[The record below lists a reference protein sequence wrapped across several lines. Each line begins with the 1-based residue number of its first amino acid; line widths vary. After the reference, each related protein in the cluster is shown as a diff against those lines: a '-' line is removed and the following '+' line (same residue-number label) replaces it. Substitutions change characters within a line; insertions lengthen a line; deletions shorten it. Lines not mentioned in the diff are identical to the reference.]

1 MASQVKIGIGVDYNQ
16 FQQGMN
22 QASSAANSFGKALND
37 TSKKSQT
44 FAGQM
49 RAARKQALEL
59 AQAYSA
65 LDDAARQSDFGVQ
78 MKAQLDQAMAAAA
91 ELTDLRGDI
100 MQEISNMASDTKMF
114 DGFAQGLGIVS
125 SGIQGMAS
133 VVGLAGGNVES
144 FTKALTIANGVQ
156 GVANTI
162 IGIGNAL
169 QKQSALMVMLRTVR
183 SKLFTT
189 ATVAETAAITANTT
203 ATGAQTVATE
213 AATTAQIANNL
224 AVLANPYVACAA
236 AIAAL
241 CAGLYIW
248 ANANDDVTQSERIKS
263 EALQEMSE
271 QLEKTSDEVGKQ
283 ISAFTILQHEYQ
295 KADGDLDTMKRN
307 MSNFDEVCKA
317 ANITLKKQS
326 DAEIVLGK
334 LAPVMIKKYQAE
346 ARAAA
351 ASAAMAAEYGKIL
364 AKVADIQKRIAAGET
379 IDMGD
384 LEKLNI
390 NPQQVKNM
398 FKQEAG
404 LDDLFASV
412 FQPSAQ
418 DLKYIGRDLE
428 KDMQALAEQAFG
440 AFNEKATV
448 FTTTLDNSYKE
459 IAGYLDELKN
469 AGVDT
474 NILFGDDKVKKA
486 TQKAAKHVKSTSK
499 EMNTLLSTLEGCD
512 NVIKRATT
520 DITKL
525 DHKADDFAKKFIAL
539 NATIL
544 KAKQSKFELLDKSSI
559 QGMADA
565 KKLAQEIILQ
575 LEQGSEEYNEWQK
588 HIDDLNESMYSYYKT
603 LSKAGSE
610 KTLSDTKSFIEEIIK
625 NLPQGSEEI
634 KTWVARWR
642 EVNDELVKVK
652 RNEENIKL
660 GIEIGS
666 SAELK
671 QQLDQAIKDLQ
682 DYRENTHIEL
692 STAFDEGG
700 FDEQYEKLKKKA
712 IDLAEAWTS
721 QRTQFRGIE
730 VANVKPVDLTF
741 SYKKTELEKL
751 NDEIQYQENLRDWYL
766 NFNIEIDEDTT
777 FNKFQEQLDETREKI
792 KSLKKEATLKE
803 LGEDIKDYTS
813 QMQEAGYKSFQGF
826 TDGLHTL
833 YNVMSELPDRLD
845 ECKNGFEGFFE
856 ILDAGFSIV
865 DSIVSFID
873 TIQKMTEVVTLL
885 TGAKE
890 AMNVVNGASAAAH
903 TEEAASL
910 SAQATAQTTA
920 AASEAA
926 ATPIMLTA
934 SQAAKQ
940 LAAAQLDLA
949 TSMIAAAHA
958 EIPFAGPALAA
969 AGIATVTAAVSAAH
983 AAFAGLQTFAEGGIV
998 QGSTTI
1004 GDRVLV
1010 AANRGEMYINTKQQ
1024 KALFDFINSTG
1035 EIGNTH
1041 EGPTT
1046 TTFRIKGDTLYA
1058 TLQNYMKITG
1068 KKL

>member
-1 MASQVKIGIGVDYNQ
+1 MASQVKIGIGVDDSQFKQGLNQ
-16 FQQGMN
+16 CT
-22 QASSAANSFGKALND
+22 SAANSFGQSLN
-37 TSKKSQT
+37 SAGKKSQT

-49 RAARKQALEL
+49 RTARKQALEL

-65 LDDAARQSDFGVQ
+65 LDDAAKQSDFGVQ

-91 ELTDLRGDI
+91 ELTDLKGDI

-189 ATVAETAAITANTT
+189 ATVAETGAIVANTA

-213 AATTAQIANNL
+213 AATTAQIANNV
-224 AVLANPYVACAA
+224 AVLANPYVLAA
-236 AIAAL
+236 TAIATL

-263 EALQEMSE
+263 EALQAMSE

-364 AKVADIQKRIAAGET
+364 AKVADIQKRIAQGET

-418 DLKYIGRDLE
+418 DLKYIGKDLE

-440 AFNEKATV
+440 AFNEKASV

-486 TQKAAKHVKSTSK
+486 TQKAAKHVKSTSN

-512 NVIKRATT
+512 NVIKKATT

-525 DHKADDFAKKFIAL
+525 DHKSDDFAKKFIAL

-544 KAKQSKFELLDKSSI
+544 KAKQSKFELLDKSTL
-559 QGMADA
+559 QGMNDA
-565 KKLAQEIILQ
+565 RKLAQEIVLQ
-575 LEQGSEEYNEWQK
+575 LEDGSDEMKTWKQN
-588 HIDDLNESMYSYYKT
+588 IADLDESMYSYY
-603 LSKAGSE
+603 SKMSKSGST
-610 KTLSDTKSFIEEIIK
+610 KALSDTKSFIENINKDLPTGSDELMTWVKRYREISHLLEDINERNNNLMNGIEEGSETQINQLISKLKTRLQNEKLSIFERTEVEEEIAHLERQLANINFDFTIATQKPIDITFDYKKQPLELAQRDFDRVRERVEYLREIINDK
-625 NLPQGSEEI
+625 NTPD
-634 KTWVARWR
+634 W
-642 EVNDELVKVK
+642 
-652 RNEENIKL
+652 
-660 GIEIGS
+660 GIE
-666 SAELK
+666 AAKE
-671 QQLDQAIKDLQ
+671 
-682 DYRENTHIEL
+682 
-692 STAFDEGG
+692 
-700 FDEQYEKLKKKA
+700 
-712 IDLAEAWTS
+712 
-721 QRTQFRGIE
+721 
-730 VANVKPVDLTF
+730 
-741 SYKKTELEKL
+741 ELEKL
-751 NDEIQYQENLRDWYL
+751 QPVLEETKQKARLTEIGD
-766 NFNIEIDEDTT
+766 
-777 FNKFQEQLDETREKI
+777 
-792 KSLKKEATLKE
+792 
-803 LGEDIKDYTS
+803 DIKDFTKQLNES
-813 QMQEAGYKSFQGF
+813 GYKALQGF
-826 TDGLHTL
+826 TDSIHTV
-833 YNVMSELPDRLD
+833 YNVLSELPTRLD
-845 ECKNGFEGFFE
+845 ECNNAFEGFFE
-856 ILDAGFSIV
+856 VMEAGFSIV
-865 DSIVSFID
+865 DSIVSFIE
-873 TIQKMTEVVTLL
+873 TIQKMIEITTVL

-890 AMNVVNGASAAAH
+890 TMNVVNGASAASHA
-903 TEEAASL
+903 EDAAAMT
-910 SAQATAQTTA
+910 SAATAQTALTA
-920 AASEAA
+920 TQAA
-926 ATPIMLTA
+926 ATPVMVAEKTA
-934 SQAAKQ
+934 ASSLATAKLD
-940 LAAAQLDLA
+940 LAAAN
-949 TSMIAAAHA
+949 IAAAHS

-969 AGIATVTAAVSAAH
+969 AGIATVTAAVAAAH
-983 AAFAGLQTFAEGGIV
+983 AAMLGMQAFAQGGVV
-998 QGSTTI
+998 QGAHTM
-1004 GDRVLV
+1004 GDQLLV
-1010 AANRGEMYINTKQQ
+1010 RANAGEMIINKRQQ
-1024 KALFDFINSTG
+1024 SNLFDLLNKGVADNQGTNLVTSSV
-1035 EIGNTH
+1035 
-1041 EGPTT
+1041 
-1046 TTFRIKGDTLYA
+1046 RIKGSDLIIALKNEDKTTHALSKY
-1058 TLQNYMKITG
+1058 LNK
-1068 KKL
+1068 

>member
-1 MASQVKIGIGVDYNQ
+1 MASQVKIGIGVDDSQFKQGLNQ
-16 FQQGMN
+16 CT
-22 QASSAANSFGKALND
+22 SAANSFGQSLN
-37 TSKKSQT
+37 SAGKKSQT

-65 LDDAARQSDFGVQ
+65 LDDAAKQSDFGVQ
-78 MKAQLDQAMAAAA
+78 MKAQLDEAIQSAGK
-91 ELTDLRGDI
+91 LVDLKGDV
-100 MQEISNMASDTKMF
+100 MREINAVASDT
-114 DGFAQGLGIVS
+114 FAWDAAKEGIGIVS
-125 SGIQGMAS
+125 SGLQ
-133 VVGLAGGNVES
+133 GLASIYGLCGGNVES
-144 FTKALTIANGVQ
+144 FTKALVAVNAVQ
-156 GVANTI
+156 SVANTI
-162 IGIGNAL
+162 IGISNTL
-169 QKQSALMVMLRTVR
+169 QKESALMTMLRTMR

-224 AVLANPYVACAA
+224 AVLANPYVAAA
-236 AIAAL
+236 AAVAAL
-241 CAGLYIW
+241 VAGLYIW
-248 ANANDDVTQSERIKS
+248 ANANDDVTESERIKS
-263 EALQEMSE
+263 EALQAMSE

-283 ISAFTILQHEYQ
+283 ISAFTILQHEYE
-295 KADGDLDTMKRN
+295 KADGNLDTMKRN

-379 IDMGD
+379 IDVGD

-390 NPQQVKNM
+390 DPNKVKSM

-418 DLKYIGRDLE
+418 DLKYIGKDLE

-440 AFNEKATV
+440 AFNEKASV

-474 NILFGDDKVKKA
+474 NALFGDDKVKKA
-486 TQKAAKHVKSTSK
+486 TSHVAKHVKSTSK

-512 NVIKRATT
+512 NVIKKATT
-520 DITKL
+520 DITRL
-525 DHKADDFAKKFIAL
+525 DHKSDDFAKKFIAL

-544 KAKQSKFELLDKSSI
+544 KAKQSKFELIDKSSL
-559 QGMADA
+559 QGMNDA
-565 KKLAQEIILQ
+565 RKLAQEIVLQ
-575 LEQGSEEYNEWQK
+575 LEDGSDEMKTWKQN
-588 HIDDLNESMYSYYKT
+588 IADLDESMYSYYSKMSKSGST
-603 LSKAGSE
+603 KALSE
-610 KTLSDTKSFIEEIIK
+610 TKSFIE
-625 NLPQGSEEI
+625 
-634 KTWVARWR
+634 
-642 EVNDELVKVK
+642 
-652 RNEENIKL
+652 NI
-660 GIEIGS
+660 
-666 SAELK
+666 
-671 QQLDQAIKDLQ
+671 IKDLPSGS
-682 DYRENTHIEL
+682 DELMTWVKRYREISHLLEDINERNNNLMNGIE
-692 STAFDEGG
+692 EGS
-700 FDEQYEKLKKKA
+700 ETQINQLISKLKTRLQNEKLSIFERTEVEEEIA
-712 IDLAEAWTS
+712 HLERQLANINFDFTIA
-721 QRTQFRGIE
+721 TQ
-730 VANVKPVDLTF
+730 KPVDITF
-741 SYKKTELEKL
+741 DYKSTPLEKAQRDFDRVRERVEYLRDVINDKNTPDWGIEAAKEELEKL
-751 NDEIQYQENLRDWYL
+751 QPVLEETKQKARLTEIGD
-766 NFNIEIDEDTT
+766 
-777 FNKFQEQLDETREKI
+777 
-792 KSLKKEATLKE
+792 
-803 LGEDIKDYTS
+803 DIKDYTS

-833 YNVMSELPDRLD
+833 YNVMSELPTRLD
-845 ECKNGFEGFFE
+845 ECTDGFQGFFE

-865 DSIVSFID
+865 DSIVSFIE

-890 AMNVVNGASAAAH
+890 TLNVVNSASAASH

-926 ATPIMLTA
+926 STPIMLTA

-969 AGIATVTAAVSAAH
+969 AGIATVTAAVSSAH
-983 AAFAGLQTFAEGGIV
+983 AAFAGLQTFADGGIL
-998 QGSTTI
+998 QGSHTM
-1004 GDRVLV
+1004 GDQLLV
-1010 AANRGEMYINTKQQ
+1010 RANAGEMIINKRQQ
-1024 KALFDFINSTG
+1024 ANLFDLLDKGMTG
-1035 EIGNTH
+1035 SETTNNA
-1041 EGPTT
+1041 PTT
-1046 TTFRIKGDTLYA
+1046 TTFKVRGEDIYLSLK
-1058 TLQNYMKITG
+1058 NYG
-1068 KKL
+1068 KTHNKNIF

>member
-1 MASQVKIGIGVDYNQ
+1 MASQVKIGIGVDDSQFKQGLNQ
-16 FQQGMN
+16 CT
-22 QASSAANSFGKALND
+22 SAANSFGQSLN
-37 TSKKSQT
+37 SAGKKSQT

-65 LDDAARQSDFGVQ
+65 LDDAAKQSDFGVQ

-183 SKLFTT
+183 SKLFTA
-189 ATVAETAAITANTT
+189 ATVAETAAIGAETT
-203 ATGAQTVATE
+203 ALGAETTALG
-213 AATTAQIANNL
+213 AATTAQVANNL
-224 AVLANPYVACAA
+224 AVLANPYVAAAA

-241 CAGLYIW
+241 CSGLYLL
-248 ANANDDVTQSERIKS
+248 ANANDDVTESERIKS
-263 EALQEMSE
+263 EALQAMSE

-346 ARAAA
+346 ARASAA
-351 ASAAMAAEYGKIL
+351 AAAMSAEYGKIL

-440 AFNEKATV
+440 AFNEKASV

-474 NILFGDDKVKKA
+474 NALFGDDKVKKA
-486 TQKAAKHVKSTSK
+486 TSHVAKHVKSTSK

-512 NVIKRATT
+512 NVIKKATT

-544 KAKQSKFELLDKSSI
+544 KAKQSKFELIDKSSL
-559 QGMADA
+559 QGMNDA
-565 KKLAQEIILQ
+565 RKLAQEIVLQ
-575 LEQGSEEYNEWQK
+575 LEDGSDEMKTWKQN
-588 HIDDLNESMYSYYKT
+588 IADLDESMYSYY
-603 LSKAGSE
+603 SKMSKSGST
-610 KTLSDTKSFIEEIIK
+610 KALSDTKSFIE
-625 NLPQGSEEI
+625 
-634 KTWVARWR
+634 
-642 EVNDELVKVK
+642 
-652 RNEENIKL
+652 NI
-660 GIEIGS
+660 
-666 SAELK
+666 
-671 QQLDQAIKDLQ
+671 IKDLPSGS
-682 DYRENTHIEL
+682 DELMTWVKRYREISHLLEDINERNNNLMNGIE
-692 STAFDEGG
+692 EGS
-700 FDEQYEKLKKKA
+700 ETQINQLISKLKTRLQNEKLSIFERTEVEEEIAHLERQLANLNFDFTIATQKPIDITFDYKSTPLEKA
-712 IDLAEAWTS
+712 
-721 QRTQFRGIE
+721 QRDYDRVRERVEYLRDVINDNNTPDWGIE
-730 VANVKPVDLTF
+730 AAKE
-741 SYKKTELEKL
+741 ELEKL
-751 NDEIQYQENLRDWYL
+751 QPVLEETKQKARLTEIGD
-766 NFNIEIDEDTT
+766 
-777 FNKFQEQLDETREKI
+777 
-792 KSLKKEATLKE
+792 
-803 LGEDIKDYTS
+803 DIKDYTS

-833 YNVMSELPDRLD
+833 YNVMSELPTRLD
-845 ECKNGFEGFFE
+845 ECTNGFQGFFE

-920 AASEAA
+920 MASEAA
-926 ATPIMLTA
+926 STPVMLTA
-934 SQAAKQ
+934 AQAAKQ

-998 QGSTTI
+998 KGSHTM
-1004 GDRVLV
+1004 GDQMLV
-1010 AANRGEMYINTKQQ
+1010 RANAGEMILSHTQQ
-1024 KALFDFINSTG
+1024 SNLFDLLNNG
-1035 EIGNTH
+1035 VNEPANNA
-1041 EGPTT
+1041 PTT
-1046 TTFRIKGDTLYA
+1046 TTFRIKGDDLYVV
-1058 TLQNYMKITG
+1058 LKNHQKITG
-1068 KKL
+1068 KKLG

>member
-712 IDLAEAWTS
+712 IDLADAWTT
-721 QRTQFRGIE
+721 QRSQFRGIE

-741 SYKKTELEKL
+741 SYKKSELDKL

-856 ILDAGFSIV
+856 VMDAGFSIV
-865 DSIVSFID
+865 DAVVNFMDNIKKVS
-873 TIQKMTEVVTLL
+873 EVVTLL

-890 AMNVVNGASAAAH
+890 ALSVVNTKNAVTLG
-903 TEEAASL
+903 EEAA
-910 SAQATAQTTA
+910 ANQTL
-920 AASEAA
+920 AASQLE
-926 ATPIMLTA
+926 TTA
-934 SQAAKQ
+934 SQAANIPIATANAVANSN
-940 LAAAQLDLA
+940 LATATLDLA
-949 TSMIAAAHA
+949 ASQIAAAHA
-958 EIPFAGPALAA
+958 SIPFAGPALAA
-969 AGIATVTAAVSAAH
+969 AGIATVTAAVAAAH
-983 AAFAGLQTFAEGGIV
+983 AAMLGMQAFAEGGVV
-998 QGSTTI
+998 QGSHTM
-1004 GDRVLV
+1004 GDQLLVL
-1010 AANRGEMYINTKQQ
+1010 ANAGEMILNTRQQ
-1024 KALFDFINSTG
+1024 ANLFDLLNSGTN
-1035 EIGNTH
+1035 ETSSNA
-1041 EGPTT
+1041 PTT
-1046 TTFRIKGDTLYA
+1046 TTFKIKGDTLYA
-1058 TLQNYMKITG
+1058 TLTNYMKITG

>member
-44 FAGQM
+44 FMGQL
-49 RAARKQALEL
+49 RTARKTVMEL
-59 AQAYSA
+59 RNAYDQ
-65 LDDAARQSDFGVQ
+65 LDEAAKNSDFGRSMQ
-78 MKAQLDQAMAAAA
+78 QQIAMATQEAGR
-91 ELTDLRGDI
+91 LTDLKSDVMR
-100 MQEISNMASDTKMF
+100 EINAVASDTAVWDAAKECI
-114 DGFAQGLGIVS
+114 GVVS
-125 SGIQGMAS
+125 SGLQ
-133 VVGLAGGNVES
+133 GLASIYGLCGGNVES
-144 FTKALTIANGVQ
+144 FAKALVAVNAVQ

-162 IGIGNAL
+162 IGISNTL
-169 QKQSALMVMLRTVR
+169 QKESALMTMLRTVR

-189 ATVAETAAITANTT
+189 TTVAETAAITANTA

-224 AVLANPYVACAA
+224 AVLANPYVAAAA

-241 CAGLYIW
+241 CAGLYLW
-248 ANANDDVTQSERIKS
+248 ANANDDVTESERIKS
-263 EALQEMSE
+263 EALQAMSE

-364 AKVADIQKRIAAGET
+364 AKVADIQKRIAQGET
-379 IDMGD
+379 IDVGD

-390 NPQQVKNM
+390 NPNKVKSM

-440 AFNEKATV
+440 AFNEKASV

-459 IAGYLDELKN
+459 IAGYLDELRN

-474 NILFGDDKVKKA
+474 NALFGDDKVKKA
-486 TQKAAKHVKSTSK
+486 TSHVAKHVKSTSK

-512 NVIKRATT
+512 NVIKKATT
-520 DITKL
+520 DITQL
-525 DHKADDFAKKFIAL
+525 DHKSDDFAKKFIAL

-544 KAKQSKFELLDKSSI
+544 KAKQSKFELIDKSSL
-559 QGMADA
+559 QGMNDA
-565 KKLAQEIILQ
+565 RKLAQEIVLQ
-575 LEQGSEEYNEWQK
+575 LEDGSDEMKTWKQN
-588 HIDDLNESMYSYYKT
+588 IADLDESMYSYY
-603 LSKAGSE
+603 SKMSKSGST
-610 KTLSDTKSFIEEIIK
+610 KALSDTKSFIE
-625 NLPQGSEEI
+625 
-634 KTWVARWR
+634 
-642 EVNDELVKVK
+642 
-652 RNEENIKL
+652 NI
-660 GIEIGS
+660 
-666 SAELK
+666 
-671 QQLDQAIKDLQ
+671 IKDLPSGS
-682 DYRENTHIEL
+682 DELMTWVKRYREISHLLEDINERNNNLMNGIE
-692 STAFDEGG
+692 EGS
-700 FDEQYEKLKKKA
+700 ETQINQLISKLKTRLQNEKLSIFERTEVEEEIAHLERQLANINFDFTIATQKPIDITFDYKSTPLEKA
-712 IDLAEAWTS
+712 
-721 QRTQFRGIE
+721 QRDFDRVRERVEYLREIINDKNTPDWGIE
-730 VANVKPVDLTF
+730 AAKE
-741 SYKKTELEKL
+741 ELEKL
-751 NDEIQYQENLRDWYL
+751 QPVLEETKQKARLTEIGD
-766 NFNIEIDEDTT
+766 
-777 FNKFQEQLDETREKI
+777 
-792 KSLKKEATLKE
+792 
-803 LGEDIKDYTS
+803 DIKDYTS

-833 YNVMSELPDRLD
+833 YNVMSDLPDKLD
-845 ECKNGFEGFFE
+845 ECDNAFEGFFE
-856 ILDAGFSIV
+856 IMEAGFSIV
-865 DSIVSFID
+865 DSVVSFIES
-873 TIQKMTEVVTLL
+873 IQKMTEIIQML
-885 TGAKE
+885 TAAKTT
-890 AMNVVNGASAAAH
+890 MNVVNTASAASHA
-903 TEEAASL
+903 EEAASL

-926 ATPIMLTA
+926 STPIMLTA

-969 AGIATVTAAVSAAH
+969 AGIATVTAAVAAAH
-983 AAFAGLQTFAEGGIV
+983 AAFAGMQTFAEGGIV

-1035 EIGNTH
+1035 EIGNTY

-1058 TLQNYMKITG
+1058 TLHNYMKITG